1 MDSPIGKV
9 IHFFDRISVAVISLS
24 AKLSVGDE
32 VRFVNEAHG
41 TDFSQ
46 KVTSLQL
53 DHKELT
59 EGQAQT
65 EVATKVEQP
74 VKEGTLVYK
83 LP

>member
-24 AKLSVGDE
+24 SPLSVGDE

-46 KVTSLQL
+46 KITSLQL
-53 DHKELT
+53 DHKVLESA
-59 EGQAQT
+59 QPQT

-74 VKEGTLVYK
+74 VKEGTLVFK
-83 LP
+83 V